1 MRMKMKQ
8 AERIALFLI
17 SIITLII
24 CLNLDSL
31 LSLLS
36 DQTLCVEVIS
46 SASLADLIDGKKADG
61 TGGAIRFDTHP
72 IAFDRESN
80 TFFIP
85 QSLTEDH

>member
-46 SASLADLIDGKKADG
+46 SASLADLIDGKKGDG
-61 TGGAIRFDTHP
+61 RCDQI
-72 IAFDRESN
+72 
-80 TFFIP
+80 
-85 QSLTEDH
+85 